1 MKSGVLKS
9 VTVLVGATTLAGCG
23 LSIREHRGYVMD
35 DQLVTGIQVGTDNKQ
50 SVEGTLGRPSF
61 MGTFD
66 QNDWYYVSRD
76 TRAFAFRNP
85 RVTDQTVL
93 HVRFDP
99 AGNVAAV
106 NQTDEKLIAAINP
119 SNDKTPTLGRDRSFF
134 EELFNNIGTISQ
146 PGLPGSQGGQ

>member
-35 DQLVTGIQVGTDNKQ
+35 EQLTSGIQVGTDNKQ
-50 SVEGTLGRPSF
+50 SVERTLGRPSF
-61 MGTFD
+61 TGTFE

-106 NQTDEKLIAAINP
+106 NQMDETLIAAINP

-146 PGLPGSQGGQ
+146 PGLPGSQGQ